1 MKQRYFSYV
10 LILFMIPSV
19 LWGTSGS
26 REIIKRVSSYHE
38 NSSGNYGP
46 GFYIVDASIK
56 EASEVM
62 LKKLGLDRELGTHV
76 NSRDRIVVGELD
88 VVINSSV
95 NISYSFSEVVETFNQ
110 R

>member
-1 MKQRYFSYV
+1 MKQRYFSYI

-19 LWGTSGS
+19 LWGASGS
-26 REIIKRVSSYHE
+26 RETIKRVSSYHE
-38 NSSGNYGP
+38 NSSGNHGP

-88 VVINSSV
+88 VVADDLMGTND
-95 NISYSFSEVVETFNQ
+95 SFSEVVDTFNQ

>member
-1 MKQRYFSYV
+1 
-10 LILFMIPSV
+10 MIPSV

-26 REIIKRVSSYHE
+26 RETIKRVSSYHE
-38 NSSGNYGP
+38 NSSGNHGP

-88 VVINSSV
+88 VVNIPV

>member
-26 REIIKRVSSYHE
+26 RETIKRVSSYHE
-38 NSSGNYGP
+38 NSSGNHGP

-62 LKKLGLDRELGTHV
+62 LKKLGLERELGIYV
-76 NSRDRIVVGELD
+76 NSGDRIVVGELD
-88 VVINSSV
+88 VVADDLMGTND
-95 NISYSFSEVVETFNQ
+95 SFSEVVDTFNQ